1 MIHRRRHKTEKEKYK
16 RHVFKEKKKVKK
28 SRSGDSQ
35 DNAEVYTGK
44 WVYYHLLHFL
54 KDTTTPRTT
63 EGNVSDENETQLQ
76 MSDLSDSEEVN
87 SFSSSFIDIED
98 IQSPENPVSV
108 TQSECFT
115 IPSTS
120 NLSHVNISTSISNDS
135 DNSSKTSSIKRK
147 KKQENKSFES
157 ELLKLETQKINA
169 LLESNKPQV
178 QDDEDMMFLKSLHP
192 YLKNMDN
199 LQKLRV
205 RNEIQTVL
213 INQLSIKNQQHQN
226 SNVPPAPIHELYIPQ
241 HIQQQITT
249 NSSDN
254 PTFIGYQQY

>member
-1 MIHRRRHKTEKEKYK
+1 MY
-16 RHVFKEKKKVKK
+16 F
-28 SRSGDSQ
+28 
-35 DNAEVYTGK
+35 
-44 WVYYHLLHFL
+44 HLLHFL

-76 MSDLSDSEEVN
+76 MSDHSDSEEVN
-87 SFSSSFIDIED
+87 SVSGSFIDIED
-98 IQSPENPVSV
+98 IVSPGNPVPT

-115 IPSTS
+115 IPNSS
-120 NLSHVNISTSISNDS
+120 NLSHTSISNDLDAS
-135 DNSSKTSSIKRK
+135 FTKTSSIRKK

-169 LLESNKPQV
+169 LLESNKPQM

-192 YLKNMDN
+192 YFKNMDN

-205 RNEIQTVL
+205 RNEMQTVL
-213 INQLSIKNQQHQN
+213 INQLSIQNQQHKN
-226 SNVPPAPIHELYIPQ
+226 ANVPSAPIHELYIPQ
-241 HIQQQITT
+241 HVQQQMTT

>member
-1 MIHRRRHKTEKEKYK
+1 M
-16 RHVFKEKKKVKK
+16 
-28 SRSGDSQ
+28 
-35 DNAEVYTGK
+35 YTGK

-76 MSDLSDSEEVN
+76 MSDLSDSEEIN

-98 IQSPENPVSV
+98 IQSPENPVSF

-115 IPSTS
+115 MPSTS
-120 NLSHVNISTSISNDS
+120 NLSHVNISRSISNDS
-135 DNSSKTSSIKRK
+135 DTSSKTSSIKRK

-199 LQKLRV
+199 LQKLQV

-213 INQLSIKNQQHQN
+213 IKQLSIKNQQHQN
-226 SNVPPAPIHELYIPQ
+226 SNVPPASTHELYIPQ

-254 PTFIGYQQY
+254 PTFIGYHQQY

>member
-1 MIHRRRHKTEKEKYK
+1 MIQIPLLRLLQSKEK
-16 RHVFKEKKKVKK
+16 
-28 SRSGDSQ
+28 
-35 DNAEVYTGK
+35 
-44 WVYYHLLHFL
+44 
-54 KDTTTPRTT
+54 
-63 EGNVSDENETQLQ
+63 
-76 MSDLSDSEEVN
+76 
-87 SFSSSFIDIED
+87 
-98 IQSPENPVSV
+98 
-108 TQSECFT
+108 
-115 IPSTS
+115 
-120 NLSHVNISTSISNDS
+120 
-135 DNSSKTSSIKRK
+135 
-147 KKQENKSFES
+147 KSFES

-192 YLKNMDN
+192 YFKNMDN

-226 SNVPPAPIHELYIPQ
+226 SNVPPASIQELYIPQ